1 VKWHKYLNFA
11 EFWWDKFDWLIAVH
25 LGFRPFFNT
34 NTMQHGKSE
43 SQRLQSRWLS
53 PHLDTLQRIQM
64 LCALATLLVRWNEHT
79 SIHGDSDRGHG

>member
-43 SQRLQSRWLS
+43 SQRLQSR
-53 PHLDTLQRIQM
+53 
-64 LCALATLLVRWNEHT
+64 
-79 SIHGDSDRGHG
+79 